1 MPLQETNARMKDK
14 KKSKIAVLGEPGA
27 VGAAGVAGV
36 NSPAGQAPSARG
48 VRVAVVVSTYH
59 GEITGALETGARA
72 AFAAAGGAA
81 GDFLAF
87 PAPGAFELPLL
98 AAACAKRAD
107 VSAVVA
113 IGCVVQGETR
123 HDRYICDAVTAQLA
137 RLAVDTGKPMGYA
150 LLTVN
155 NLKQAR
161 ARAGGSV
168 GNKGQ
173 ETMDAVLLTLATA
186 RDIAGVRE

>member
-1 MPLQETNARMKDK
+1 MKDK
-14 KKSKIAVLGEPGA
+14 KKSKIAVPGEPGA
-27 VGAAGVAGV
+27 VGAAGVAGAAGV
-36 NSPAGQAPSARG
+36 NRSAAQAPSARG

-59 GEITGALETGARA
+59 GEITGALEAGARA

-186 RDIAGVRE
+186 RDIAGVRA

>member
-1 MPLQETNARMKDK
+1 MKDK
-14 KKSKIAVLGEPGA
+14 KKSKIAVPGEPGA

-36 NSPAGQAPSARG
+36 NSPVAQAPSARG

-59 GEITGALETGARA
+59 GEITGALEAGARA

-186 RDIAGVRE
+186 RDIAGVRA